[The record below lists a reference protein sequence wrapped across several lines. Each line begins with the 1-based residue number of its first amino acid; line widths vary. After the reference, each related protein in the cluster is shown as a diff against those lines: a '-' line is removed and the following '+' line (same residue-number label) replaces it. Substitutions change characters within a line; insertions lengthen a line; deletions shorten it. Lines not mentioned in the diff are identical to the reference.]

1 MCVEGAFHGRTLATL
16 AAGWS
21 AAKREPFEPVPAGF
35 EHVPRNDLAALA
47 AAVGPETCAV
57 LVEPIQGE
65 GGVWPIDADWL
76 ALARELCDR
85 HGALLLYDEVQTGIG
100 RCGAWFCQELSRA
113 CGPTRSRVAKGLA
126 GGLPIGALLAT
137 DMPDTGFER
146 GDHATTFGGSPPIA
160 AAALA
165 VLDAIEREGLVEN
178 ARAVG
183 EHIAARAA
191 ALPGVDHVRG
201 AGLLLGI
208 ELSERPGGRGRRSA
222 ARARNPRQR
231 DHADGSAPR
240 AATVPLGG
248 RGRPFLCL
256 ARGCAGRAARPAC
269 HHGGIS
275 PRCARIPSWRAARN
289 GLSPAVFHLRRKVP
303 MPTLTDYSVG
313 DLVVLGHD
321 GVARIEDIS
330 SVDIDG
336 EAATMLKL
344 TVLSARM
351 TVTIPLERALDRG
364 LRAVADPATAQIALD
379 KLGTEPGMELVAGLT
394 WDKQLKR
401 LKERFGSG
409 DLDGIVDV
417 LATLVDADA
426 RRPLNHSQRMLRDK
440 AEEAFITEIGAAL
453 ELSPEDAQEKVGGIL
468 ASRIDRE

>member
-1 MCVEGAFHGRTLATL
+1 
-16 AAGWS
+16 
-21 AAKREPFEPVPAGF
+21 
-35 EHVPRNDLAALA
+35 
-47 AAVGPETCAV
+47 
-57 LVEPIQGE
+57 
-65 GGVWPIDADWL
+65 
-76 ALARELCDR
+76 
-85 HGALLLYDEVQTGIG
+85 
-100 RCGAWFCQELSRA
+100 
-113 CGPTRSRVAKGLA
+113 
-126 GGLPIGALLAT
+126 
-137 DMPDTGFER
+137 
-146 GDHATTFGGSPPIA
+146 
-160 AAALA
+160 
-165 VLDAIEREGLVEN
+165 
-178 ARAVG
+178 
-183 EHIAARAA
+183 
-191 ALPGVDHVRG
+191 
-201 AGLLLGI
+201 
-208 ELSERPGGRGRRSA
+208 
-222 ARARNPRQR
+222 
-231 DHADGSAPR
+231 
-240 AATVPLGG
+240 
-248 RGRPFLCL
+248 
-256 ARGCAGRAARPAC
+256 
-269 HHGGIS
+269 
-275 PRCARIPSWRAARN
+275 
-289 GLSPAVFHLRRKVP
+289 

-330 SVDIDG
+330 SVEIDG
-336 EAATMLKL
+336 ETATMLKL

-364 LRAVADPATAQIALD
+364 LRAVADPATAQIALE